1 MKITS
6 TEELGKYIKDKRKKQ
21 SYTQKEISDYTGYS
35 ASFISQL
42 ENGKS
47 SVEFGKALHLANMLG
62 LDLFVEER

>member
-21 SYTQKEISDYTGYS
+21 GYTQKEISDYTGYS